1 MLKDL
6 NVQIIPQGVL
16 LPPKKDSSKSWGL
29 GGVVDSNGSFVED
42 SVYRF
47 YFGGYYEFD
56 KNEVQTSDEEV
67 IYLGHLIP
75 HWGVFLVDFTRRL
88 WYYYK
93 ANNPNLKL
101 AFFGVNMP
109 GKGFDGMHQMYHDFF
124 QLADIDEANV
134 IDIQS
139 ITRFKTVYLP
149 EMGYDEDKE
158 YYSLDYLLTFNRVI
172 DNLNKVVAE
181 KYATFKTYPKVYLS
195 RTKFATF
202 REAGENIIEQFFA
215 LNGFEIV
222 HPEELDFIQK
232 VLIFKYAEVIASIE
246 GTTAH
251 QCVLFSRNA
260 SSQIIIRKQKW
271 ENLRQQ
277 WFNMM
282 KNVPCTVLD
291 CYYEPIPGMP
301 YSWDEG
307 PFLMLLNR
315 NVKKYAK
322 ENGMVLPKGII
333 AANIKAIL
341 HYLHIALIHFLQ
353 RHSVMGRLLVPVF
366 GITRIIKSKR
376 GK

>member
-6 NVQIIPQGVL
+6 NVQVIPQGVL
-16 LPPKKDSSKSWGL
+16 LPPKKDPSKSWGL
-29 GGVVDSNGSFVED
+29 GGVVDSNGSFIED

-47 YFGGYYEFD
+47 YFGGFYEFD
-56 KNEVQTSDEEV
+56 KNEVKTSEKEV

-124 QLADIDEANV
+124 QLADVDEANV
-134 IDIQS
+134 IDVQS

-158 YYSLDYLLTFNRVI
+158 YYSLDYLLPFNQVI

-215 LNGFEIV
+215 LNGYEIV

-232 VLIFKYAEVIASIE
+232 VLIFKDAEEIASIE

-251 QCVLFSRNA
+251 SILFA
-260 SSQIIIRKQKW
+260 TKAKSQIIIKKQKLD
-271 ENLRQQ
+271 NSRQP
-277 WFNMM
+277 WFNEM
-282 KNVPCTVLD
+282 KGVPCTVLD

-301 YSWDEG
+301 YGWDEG
-307 PFLMLLNR
+307 PFLMQLNK
-315 NVKKYAK
+315 NVRKYAK
-322 ENGMVLPKGII
+322 ENGMVLPKGIYK
-333 AANIKAIL
+333 ANTKAIL

-353 RHSVMGRLLVPVF
+353 RHSMMERLLAPVF
-366 GITRIIKSKR
+366 GITRIIKKKR